1 MNDIVDSLRGL
12 GFRASRE
19 QIHSLLAQLT
29 ASHASPQQALE
40 GVVSLERR
48 ERDVRN
54 LATRAKRAA
63 LGATRPAADY
73 DWSYPKRA
81 DQDAYED
88 LLTLGFVAR
97 HQNVLFRGPPGT
109 GKTMLAKNLGL
120 CALEAGKTV
129 VYTHLSAALADLLR
143 QESLPA
149 VERRLRRYTSV
160 DLLICD
166 ELGYQPI
173 DARAVDLLFQI
184 ISRRHEQASTIITTN
199 LPFKDWSN
207 VFPGA
212 ACLVPLVDRFTENLV
227 VFDIQGDSYRQRT
240 KPTTPPTK
248 PGKKPPKA

>member
-1 MNDIVDSLRGL
+1 MNDIVDHLHGL

-109 GKTMLAKNLGL
+109 GKTMLAKTLGL
-120 CALEAGKTV
+120 CALQAGKTV
-129 VYTHLSAALADLLR
+129 VYTNLSAALADLLR

-149 VERRLRRYTSV
+149 VERRAAAIHLGRSPDLRRARLSTHRRSRRRP
-160 DLLICD
+160 DLPNHQPAPRAGLDDHHD
-166 ELGYQPI
+166 ELTLQGLVERLP
-173 DARAVDLLFQI
+173 RRRLPGP
-184 ISRRHEQASTIITTN
+184 SRRPLHREPCRLRHPPRF
-199 LPFKDWSN
+199 LP
-207 VFPGA
+207 A
-212 ACLVPLVDRFTENLV
+212 ANQTDDPVH
-227 VFDIQGDSYRQRT
+227 Q
-240 KPTTPPTK
+240 
-248 PGKKPPKA
+248 PGKKPSKA